1 MPQRGAGKA
10 AKAQA
15 ATRQSR
21 SCSAEDCRQ
30 DPRARPVPSPQGP
43 RHPELQGAP
52 RAQRAVPWCQK
63 AAASPRSVPPSKGRP
78 GTLQPTPHISHPA
91 CNGTKTPPR
100 TKTPPTK
107 RALRYLGQEIPAAPG
122 RPRCVAG
129 GAQTPAQT
137 NAPLAHREL
146 PPPRP
151 RSHRVPPGPERIQ
164 PCAARQLGLTRLL
177 GILLIKMT
185 SSGLLGFPWTAI
197 RHAQL
202 CFFFFI
208 RGVSTLSIQ
217 SNW

>member
-30 DPRARPVPSPQGP
+30 DPRAPPVPSLRGP
-43 RHPELQGAP
+43 RHTELQGAP

-107 RALRYLGQEIPAAPG
+107 RALRYLGQEIPAAPAVWLG
-122 RPRCVAG
+122 
-129 GAQTPAQT
+129 
-137 NAPLAHREL
+137 AHRPL
-146 PPPRP
+146 PRQTHP
-151 RSHRVPPGPERIQ
+151 SHTGSRLLRAHGATGCHRAPSASSPAPPG
-164 PCAARQLGLTRLL
+164 
-177 GILLIKMT
+177 
-185 SSGLLGFPWTAI
+185 SSDSPGFWGSCS
-197 RHAQL
+197 L
-202 CFFFFI
+202 K
-208 RGVSTLSIQ
+208 
-217 SNW
+217 